1 MSNMV
6 LRNAFLCLAAA
17 AAAATLTPAAFAAPG
32 ARAHDRAALYAAC
45 LAEAKRPLIRNP
57 AYRNGSMRDREV
69 LANSYV
75 PAVRRGEA
83 LCVQAEM
90 SPSAD
95 TACQPAQ
102 GDAAADDHTRRLG
115 ELCRAMTALPR

>member
-1 MSNMV
+1 MV

-17 AAAATLTPAAFAAPG
+17 AGTFLPAAFAAPAG
-32 ARAHDRAALYAAC
+32 AQSPDRAALYAAC
-45 LAEAKRPLIRNP
+45 LAEAKRPLTQSP

-83 LCVQAEM
+83 LCMRAKTSS
-90 SPSAD
+90 SPYVACEPAHGAD
-95 TACQPAQ
+95 AI
-102 GDAAADDHTRRLG
+102 DDHARRLG
-115 ELCRAMTALPR
+115 ELCRALASLPR